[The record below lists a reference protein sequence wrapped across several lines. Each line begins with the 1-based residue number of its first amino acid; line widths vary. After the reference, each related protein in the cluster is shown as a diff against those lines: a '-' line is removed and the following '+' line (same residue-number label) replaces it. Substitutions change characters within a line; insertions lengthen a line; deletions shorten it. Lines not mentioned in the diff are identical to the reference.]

1 MKIQLDIPYELNK
14 ALKMERVANDIPN
27 MQELI
32 LIILKERY
40 EVKEDE

>member
-27 MQELI
+27 IAELI
-32 LIILKERY
+32 LLILKERY
-40 EVKEDE
+40 EVKDE